1 MALDAE
7 WGVGIV
13 SHVGRGPGWGSA
25 GDKSKR
31 SRPSILRERGAFDV
45 ALT

>member
-1 MALDAE
+1 MAWDAE
-7 WGVGIV
+7 WGVSIV
-13 SHVGRGPGWGSA
+13 SHVGRVLGVGGA

-31 SRPSILRERGAFDV
+31 SRPSILREWGAFDV